1 MNQKKNYEKLTNSEK
16 KQIKDFMEWGTGKND
31 INSWGMPEQ
40 MTMHEKIRY
49 SILFTLG
56 ILFLSILE
64 RKTVNCIIIVGID
77 VLMIS
82 ILLIFAKKKD
92 NLLVQTMAVFVLEW
106 DLSIVLHIIM
116 GGTPNTLLIV
126 LLIHII
132 FAIGGLCTVQYCK
145 KHNLYVNN
153 ETEKNKHKKA
163 NSISLFIT
171 SGAGAITIVLFNRL
185 MGFIFG
191 DEIVQIVI
199 TAMFMLGIGLI
210 AFASSVYS
218 LKIYYRYKFGLRTSF
233 DIEF

>member
-1 MNQKKNYEKLTNSEK
+1 MKNLQTPKK

-49 SILFTLG
+49 AILFTLG

-64 RKTVNCIIIVGID
+64 RKTVNCIVIVGID

-92 NLLVQTMAVFVLEW
+92 NLLIQTMVVFILEW
-106 DLSIVLHIIM
+106 DLSIVLYIIM
-116 GGTPNTLLIV
+116 GATPNTLLIV

-132 FAIGGLCTVQYCK
+132 FTIGGLCTVQYCK
-145 KHNLYVNN
+145 KHNLYVNS

-171 SGAGAITIVLFNRL
+171 SGAGAITIVSFNRL
-185 MGFIFG
+185 IGFILG

>member
-1 MNQKKNYEKLTNSEK
+1 MNQKKNYKKLTNSEK

-49 SILFTLG
+49 AILFTLG

-64 RKTVNCIIIVGID
+64 RKTVNCIVIVGID

-92 NLLVQTMAVFVLEW
+92 NLLIQTMVVFILEW
-106 DLSIVLHIIM
+106 DVSIVLYIIM
-116 GGTPNTLLIV
+116 GATPNTLLIV

-132 FAIGGLCTVQYCK
+132 FTIGGLCTVQYCK
-145 KHNLYVNN
+145 KHNLYVNS

-171 SGAGAITIVLFNRL
+171 SGAGAITIVSFNRL
-185 MGFIFG
+185 IGFILG

-218 LKIYYRYKFGLRTSF
+218 LKIYYRCKFGLRTSF

>member
-1 MNQKKNYEKLTNSEK
+1 MNQNKNYEKLTNSEK

-31 INSWGMPEQ
+31 INNWGMPEQ
-40 MTMHEKIRY
+40 MTMHEKNRY
-49 SILFTLG
+49 AILFTLG

-64 RKTVNCIIIVGID
+64 RKTVNCSIIVGID
-77 VLMIS
+77 VMMIS
-82 ILLIFAKKKD
+82 ILLICAKKKD
-92 NLLVQTMAVFVLEW
+92 NLLIQTMVIFILEW
-106 DLSIVLHIIM
+106 DLSIVLYIIM
-116 GGTPNTLLIV
+116 GATPNTLLIV

-132 FAIGGLCTVQYCK
+132 FTIGGLCTVRYCK

-171 SGAGAITIVLFNRL
+171 SGAGAITIVSFNRL
-185 MGFIFG
+185 IEFILG
-191 DEIVQIVI
+191 DEIVLIVI

>member
-49 SILFTLG
+49 AILFTLG

-64 RKTVNCIIIVGID
+64 RKTVNCIVIVGID
-77 VLMIS
+77 VLMII

-92 NLLVQTMAVFVLEW
+92 NLLIQTMVVFILEW
-106 DLSIVLHIIM
+106 DLSIMLYIIM
-116 GGTPNTLLIV
+116 GATPNTLLIV

-132 FAIGGLCTVQYCK
+132 FTIGGLCTVQYCK
-145 KHNLYVNN
+145 KHNLYVNS

-171 SGAGAITIVLFNRL
+171 SGAGAITIVSFNRL
-185 MGFIFG
+185 IEFILG

>member
-1 MNQKKNYEKLTNSEK
+1 MNQNKNYEKLTNSEK

-49 SILFTLG
+49 AILFTLG

-64 RKTVNCIIIVGID
+64 RKTVNCSIIVGID
-77 VLMIS
+77 VMMIS
-82 ILLIFAKKKD
+82 ILLICAKKKD
-92 NLLVQTMAVFVLEW
+92 NLLIQTMVIFILEW
-106 DLSIVLHIIM
+106 ALSIVLYIIM
-116 GGTPNTLLIV
+116 GDTPNTLLIV

-132 FAIGGLCTVQYCK
+132 FTIGGLCTVQYCK
-145 KHNLYVNN
+145 KHNLYVNS

-171 SGAGAITIVLFNRL
+171 SGAGAITIVSFNRL
-185 MGFIFG
+185 IEFILG